1 MTRRGALRCCA
12 SATPT
17 PNCTERPVASQAVP
31 KRTLICAVTFAL
43 VVAGC
48 SSSKHASS
56 GTSPTT
62 TTKGAHSPGGSTAG
76 NASPTTATVS
86 ATAPLQIATA
96 PWQLPE
102 GRAREVVL
110 AGDHALYVVGGLNP
124 GKSST
129 ARVWHVALPAGTT
142 TRLAILPIAVHDAS
156 GAWLPP
162 SVFVFGG
169 GNASEVSAVQQYQA
183 GAAKVAAQLPEAR
196 SDTSA
201 ITINGTAY
209 VLGGYDGSAEPAAV
223 LATNDGVTF
232 RAVAQLAQTVRYAA
246 AAEVAGRIYL
256 LGGEHHGTTVS
267 TVQTIDPGPGAAR
280 IAGQLPMP
288 ITEATAVVLDDAI
301 LLIGGR
307 SGGRT
312 LDTVQGYDPATG
324 ALTVVGHLPYP
335 VADAGAAVV
344 DGVAYVVGGE
354 TPAVTASVITLRHG

>member
-1 MTRRGALRCCA
+1 MAQRGSHVEFVRTQRSHGWRSEGAMSMYLRGPA
-12 SATPT
+12 I
-17 PNCTERPVASQAVP
+17 AV
-31 KRTLICAVTFAL
+31 LAIVL
-43 VVAGC
+43 VGC
-48 SSSKHASS
+48 SSSKHTSS
-56 GTSPTT
+56 G
-62 TTKGAHSPGGSTAG
+62 
-76 NASPTTATVS
+76 ASPTTKIGASSSSANPTRNAPTTSVTVAS
-86 ATAPLQIATA
+86 NAPLQIATA

-142 TRLAILPIAVHDAS
+142 TRLAVLPIAVHDAS
-156 GAWLPP
+156 GAWFPP

-169 GNASEVSAVQQYQA
+169 GNATEVSAVQRYQA
-183 GAAKVAAQLPEAR
+183 GAATVVAHLPEPR
-196 SDTSA
+196 SDTAA
-201 ITINGTAY
+201 ITINDTAY

-223 LATNDGVTF
+223 LATSDGVTF
-232 RAVAQLAQTVRYAA
+232 RTVAQLAQTVRYAA
-246 AAEVAGRIYL
+246 VAEVAGRIYL
-256 LGGEHHGTTVS
+256 FGGEHHGTTVS

-288 ITEATAVVLDDAI
+288 ITEATAVVVDDEI

-312 LDTVQGYDPATG
+312 LDTVQKYNPATG
-324 ALTVVGHLPYP
+324 TLTVVGHLPYP
-335 VADAGAAVV
+335 VADAGSAVV

-354 TPAVTASVITLRHG
+354 TPAVTAGVITLRHA